1 MGVVPAMRNPRGRR
15 VVIEDPAQELTAVG
29 RVDRHLYRAE
39 VCESQAG
46 EDVVLGV
53 VHHDRHDVAVTDPET
68 SETRRVAADEVI
80 SLAERVR
87 PVADQE
93 PARVTI
99 APRLLRQ
106 QRTDYSVFD
115 TGKDDLVH
123 DS

>member
-1 MGVVPAMRNPRGRR
+1 MGAGPAVRNHRGRR
-15 VVIEDPAQELTAVG
+15 AVMKDPAQELTTVG

-39 VCESQAG
+39 VRESQAG

-53 VHHDRHDVAVTDPET
+53 VHHDRHDVAVTDSEA
-68 SETRRVAADEVI
+68 SETRCVAADEVI
-80 SLAERVR
+80 SLAAHVR

-99 APRLLRQ
+99 PPRLLRQ